1 MTVSLNS
8 DARACWRGGRIMS
21 EGDVTQLLAEVREG
35 NQASIDALFEKVYG
49 ELRRLAGDYFR
60 RERPDHTMQPTALVH
75 DAYVRL
81 VGSDNVN
88 WENRAHFFNVAA
100 QVMRNIMVDHA
111 RKHKAEKRGSGEKV
125 SLDEVVSF
133 SNERNIDLLAL
144 DDALNRLAS
153 LDPQQ
158 ARIVEMR
165 FFGGLKIEE
174 VAAILSIS
182 ETTVSRE
189 WLKAKLWLRSRLA
202 PEAET

>member
-1 MTVSLNS
+1 
-8 DARACWRGGRIMS
+8 MS